1 MPKLVLDTTEW
12 YSLGIPNTFNN
23 ISENVTVNISPV
35 IDLLISFHD
44 KFIIEDYYSIT
55 KQDIINFLREINDPN
70 CIFVKHTN
78 TLQISSLLT
87 SETGFYLFIEFSDS
101 TFDSV
106 RVMLLQFFEE
116 TQMSDIICMMSK
128 RDGDFQVL

>member
-35 IDLLISFHD
+35 IDLLISLHD

-55 KQDIINFLREINDPN
+55 KQDIINIIIMRNSRPVFHCSMRLFSGKI
-70 CIFVKHTN
+70 
-78 TLQISSLLT
+78 ISIT
-87 SETGFYLFIEFSDS
+87 ATP
-101 TFDSV
+101 
-106 RVMLLQFFEE
+106 
-116 TQMSDIICMMSK
+116 
-128 RDGDFQVL
+128 